1 MKIRKPRKQHE
12 RPSYERLLMTL
23 VCTPKVMRDRR
34 ARRLKDARRSF
45 QREEW

>member
-12 RPSYERLLMTL
+12 RPSFERLLMTL
-23 VCTPKVMRDRR
+23 HCTPRAMRDRR
-34 ARRLKDARRSF
+34 ARRPKDAKRSF